1 MSLLADTYPD
11 DKERSKAMGLALSG
25 IALGVLSK
33 WKCSNILPKDSSLVL
48 LDKDLDS
55 LTLAQAFGKGN

>member
-33 WKCSNILPKDSSLVL
+33 CEAL
-48 LDKDLDS
+48 LLFADAEGPAGGVSDP
-55 LTLAQAFGKGN
+55 

>member
-1 MSLLADTYPD
+1 MEVGLLLDENIKNKFLKLTGMSLLADTYPD

-33 WKCSNILPKDSSLVL
+33 YGGTQCH
-48 LDKDLDS
+48 
-55 LTLAQAFGKGN
+55 FF

>member
-33 WKCSNILPKDSSLVL
+33 YGGTQCHFFWIF
-48 LDKDLDS
+48 DLHQEV
-55 LTLAQAFGKGN
+55 T

>member
-33 WKCSNILPKDSSLVL
+33 WKRCKVLCIDSSLVL
-48 LDKDLDS
+48 LDKALDS
-55 LTLAQAFGKGN
+55 LTLAQALGKGN

>member
-33 WKCSNILPKDSSLVL
+33 YGVEFVARFYFYSHS
-48 LDKDLDS
+48 
-55 LTLAQAFGKGN
+55 AFGFFF